1 MSTSGGAFV
10 REIVLPS
17 DEGGA
22 RGVVFLTG
30 NFMHKEA
37 QFMQDGLASIGQCF
51 SQITGANLDFIQRA
65 KATVSP

>member
-1 MSTSGGAFV
+1 MASGGAFV

-22 RGVVFLTG
+22 RGGAFLTG

-37 QFMQDGLASIGQCF
+37 QFMQDEY
-51 SQITGANLDFIQRA
+51 
-65 KATVSP
+65 VSMRQALN